1 MTLPASLSGQGSSL
15 LYAIDIVIPLILTR
29 SAIDLVPRA
38 ACARRQHML
47 WWLNLATLL
56 GWLLSSIFVLSLA
69 RVSRTR

>member
-29 SAIDLVPRA
+29 SAVDLANAPDVRGD
-38 ACARRQHML
+38 QHML
-47 WWLNLATLL
+47 CALNLATLL

-69 RVSRTR
+69 RLSRTR